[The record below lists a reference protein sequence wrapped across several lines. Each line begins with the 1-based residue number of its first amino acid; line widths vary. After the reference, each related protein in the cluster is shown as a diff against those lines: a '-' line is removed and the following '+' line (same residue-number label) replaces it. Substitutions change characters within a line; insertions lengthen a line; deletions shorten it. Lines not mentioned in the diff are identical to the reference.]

1 MKQALILF
9 FFLLS
14 LSLTAQNVTVNGKL
28 VSAADRDP
36 LPYAT
41 ISVSREA
48 TPANAIKKFATRED
62 GTFATTL
69 SPGKYLFAF
78 HFVGMNGL
86 TKN

>member
-48 TPANAIKKFATRED
+48 TPANAIKNLPRGRME
-62 GTFATTL
+62 L
-69 SPGKYLFAF
+69 SPPLCRPENIYLPFI
-78 HFVGMNGL
+78 L
-86 TKN
+86 WE